1 MCVHMCMCLWVYS
14 TEDGLK
20 ILERHMYN
28 KQMFLYF
35 AQILYHFFSYLHKFQ
50 DRSVNSSVLKFL
62 FNVAI
67 CSIRRR
73 RHFKFSLLP
82 LHYSKAKENFTAFQG
97 RRWTSSSLN
106 ESRNIFAE
114 CNLQVD
120 QIIFVL
126 VDSLRKPSP
135 FPGSRHL
142 PFRRWKKFWSEWKD
156 KQ

>member
-1 MCVHMCMCLWVYS
+1 MCVFICVCVCEYITQKM
-14 TEDGLK
+14 DLK
-20 ILERHMYN
+20 YLRGICITSKYFCILH
-28 KQMFLYF
+28 KFC
-35 AQILYHFFSYLHKFQ
+35 IFFSYLHKFQ

-62 FNVAI
+62 FNAAI

-106 ESRNIFAE
+106 ESRNVFAE

-135 FPGSRHL
+135 FPSSRRL
-142 PFRRWKKFWSEWKD
+142 PFGRWKKFWSEWKD